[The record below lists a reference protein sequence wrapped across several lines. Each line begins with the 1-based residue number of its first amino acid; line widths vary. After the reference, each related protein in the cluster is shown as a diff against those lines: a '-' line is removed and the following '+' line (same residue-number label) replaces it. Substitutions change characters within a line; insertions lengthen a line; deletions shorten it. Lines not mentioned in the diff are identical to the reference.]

1 MTTTTTHRERGALLA
16 FLAVW
21 SASTAYLAA
30 TGGEWLFP
38 IFSLLVFGTALT
50 ALGWWL
56 TRRSAAPALPVERPK
71 REALAL
77 IAYLAVY
84 AVLFLG
90 ILFTTIKAALPDPA
104 TREVAM
110 MAFKLVIHVAL
121 PAALLL
127 VVGGKVAPMW
137 DSGLRRRGFWPTLIV
152 LGLVLVGLMAAVT
165 PSLAEIG
172 ALGLTPGVAA
182 GWAALSFVWMSIEAG
197 LNEEFLFRAG
207 LQSRLQAWLASPGW
221 AIGLTSMLFAM
232 AHAPGLYLRGGP
244 GTDGWSTDPL
254 QVIAFTLATI
264 APISVLFGVLWWR
277 TRSLLLVVILHGAA
291 DMLQHTAGMAK
302 LFG

>member
-1 MTTTTTHRERGALLA
+1 MTTTTGRREGRALLA

-21 SASTAYLAA
+21 AAATAYLAA
-30 TGGEWLFP
+30 TGGEWVFP

-50 ALGWWL
+50 ALAWWL
-56 TRRSAAPALPVERPK
+56 TRHSGAPELPVARPK
-71 REALAL
+71 REAVAL

-90 ILFTTIKAALPDPA
+90 ILFTTIKAAIPDPA

-110 MAFKLVIHVAL
+110 MAFKLLIHVAL

-127 VVGGKVAPMW
+127 LVGGKVAPMW
-137 DSGLRRRGFWPTLIV
+137 DGGLGRPGVRSTLIV

-165 PSLAEIG
+165 PALADIR

-182 GWAALSFVWMSIEAG
+182 GWAALSFAWMSVEAG

-207 LQSRLQAWLASPGW
+207 LQSRLQAWLESPAW
-221 AIGLTSMLFAM
+221 AIGLTSLVFAL

-254 QVIAFTLATI
+254 QVVAFTLATI

-277 TRSLLLVVILHGAA
+277 TRSLLLVVLLHGAA